1 MPESTRPYLPTSD
14 RRRQLLDA
22 AATVFAREGYAGM
35 TMASLADE
43 AHVSRRLVYNHFPN
57 LATLYEEFFVDRAT
71 RYVDAIT
78 ELNAAPGDLPTAFER
93 TFRFL
98 LEMPPG
104 DFRAL
109 RLVFTDTGL
118 SALDEARERLREHIE
133 ARWMPP
139 VLMAGFDE
147 QAARARIWSMVG
159 ALFALSELV
168 TRGDA
173 SLEIAAATATGLV
186 VSMRANM
193 PPS

>member
-1 MPESTRPYLPTSD
+1 MTDTTRPYLPTSD

-22 AATVFAREGYAGM
+22 AAVVFAREGYAGM

-57 LATLYEEFFVDRAT
+57 LATLYEEFFVDRAS
-71 RYVDAIT
+71 RYLEDIMQVNDGV
-78 ELNAAPGDLPTAFER
+78 GDVASVFVQ

-98 LEMPPG
+98 LDMPPG

-118 SALDEARERLREHIE
+118 SALDNARETLRSHIE
-133 ARWMPP
+133 SRWLPM
-139 VLMAGFDE
+139 VMAVGFDE
-147 QAARARIWSMVG
+147 EMARARIWSMVG

-168 TRGDA
+168 TRGEA
-173 SLEIAAATATGLV
+173 SVEAAAECATGLV
-186 VSMRANM
+186 VGMRANL
-193 PPS
+193 PPQ

>member
-1 MPESTRPYLPTSD
+1 LSESTRPYLPTGD

-22 AATVFAREGYAGM
+22 AASVFAREGYAGM

-57 LATLYEEFFVDRAT
+57 LATLYEEFFIDRAS
-71 RYVDAIT
+71 RYLDAIMK
-78 ELNAAPGDLPTAFER
+78 LDDPGTDLPTAFEH

-98 LEMPPG
+98 LDMPPG

-118 SALDEARERLREHIE
+118 MALDAARETLRGHVES
-133 ARWMPP
+133 RWIPIVMN
-139 VLMAGFDE
+139 AGFDE
-147 QAARARIWSMVG
+147 ETARARIWSMVG

-168 TRGDA
+168 TRGQA
-173 SLEIAAATATGLV
+173 SIETAARTATGLV
-186 VSMRANM
+186 ISMQAHV
-193 PPS
+193 PPQ

>member
-1 MPESTRPYLPTSD
+1 LPESARPYLPTND

-22 AATVFAREGYAGM
+22 AAAVFAREGYAGM

-57 LATLYEEFFVDRAT
+57 LATLYEEFFIDRAS
-71 RYVDAIT
+71 RYLDGIT
-78 ELNAAPGDLPTAFER
+78 QLNEGTTEVVVAFEQ

-118 SALDEARERLREHIE
+118 SALDSARETFRSHIE
-133 ARWMPP
+133 SRWLPL
-139 VLMAGFDE
+139 VTGVGFDE
-147 QAARARIWSMVG
+147 ETARARIWSMVG

-168 TRGDA
+168 TRGEA
-173 SLEIAAATATGLV
+173 SIECAAQTATGLV
-186 VSMRANM
+186 VSMRANL
-193 PPS
+193 PPP